1 MNLLEAKKYLNDKGY
16 YLTER
21 REFRD
26 PSTYASFYYP
36 DEGPDTSYFDEEAKK
51 EISSNIEDDKKLIL
65 NQLKD
70 KYPDAKISYN
80 VNILDVDYISGK
92 DYRDYKAKIGIDL
105 YIEIP
110 TSYFSSIPKSELKE
124 ALENAFY
131 DFYEN
136 MSENL
141 TYEYEDVG
149 DEMNKWVDDY
159 IIIHL
164 TAKTRYETGDS
175 AAD

>member
-1 MNLLEAKKYLNDKGY
+1 MNFLEAKKYLNEKGY
-16 YLTER
+16 YLTESK
-21 REFRD
+21 EFRD

-36 DEGPDTSYFDEEAKK
+36 DEGPDTSKFDEEAKT
-51 EISSNIEDDKKLIL
+51 EISNNIEEDKKIL
-65 NQLKD
+65 LPIFNK
-70 KYPDAKISYN
+70 KFPETKISY
-80 VNILDVDYISGK
+80 DVDIIDIDYISGK
-92 DYRDYKAKIGIDL
+92 DYREYNAKLRIDL
-105 YIEIP
+105 YIKVP
-110 TSYFSSIPKSELKE
+110 TKYFENIPKNELKTV
-124 ALENAFY
+124 LDDTFY

-136 MSENL
+136 MPENL
-141 TYEYEDVG
+141 NYDYEDVG